1 MTSLF
6 RPRHALGAGLVQI
19 CLAGVLWGT
28 GGLAVQAIREHAPLS
43 ATTISAYRTAI
54 AALVLV
60 AACVA
65 ARQLAAVRRL
75 LAERPLPTVFV
86 GLATAAYQ
94 ALYFASVVWVGVT
107 VSTVVSLGIAPVAL
121 TVRDAVRRR
130 RRPDLVEVLTVV
142 GALVGLVLVSG
153 AAGSVETGPHPTLGV
168 LAAVASGSAYAL
180 ATAVGEPL
188 ARAAEPLVLTTSATV
203 VGACG
208 LVPVALL
215 AGGPFTTGDPVAL
228 LLLLYLGALTFA
240 LAYALLYA
248 GLRTTSSSA
257 AVVATL
263 CEPVT
268 AAVAAAVLLDERLT
282 ALGVAG
288 IALVVAAIAGS
299 AREKHPT
306 GAGPVADPDPG
317 RPTVSGFPSRRSLR
331 DLLRTSR
338 DGR

>member
-1 MTSLF
+1 MPTPL
-6 RPRHALGAGLVQI
+6 RQRAGLLQI

-28 GGLAVQAIREHAPLS
+28 GGLAVQVIREHAPLS
-43 ATTISAYRTAI
+43 AMTISAYRTTI
-54 AALVLV
+54 AAVVLLV
-60 AACVA
+60 ACVLM
-65 ARQLAAVRRL
+65 RQLGGVRRL

-107 VSTVVSLGIAPVAL
+107 VSTVVSLGVAPIAL
-121 TVRDAVRRR
+121 TVRDAVRHR
-130 RRPDLVEVLTVV
+130 RRPDLVEVLTIVA
-142 GALVGLVLVSG
+142 ALTGLVLVSG
-153 AAGSVETGPHPTLGV
+153 SAGLGETGPHPTLGV
-168 LAAVASGSAYAL
+168 LAAVASGSAYAV

-188 ARAAEPLVLTTSATV
+188 ARSTEPLVLTTAATV

-215 AGGPFTTGDPVAL
+215 AGGPFTTTDPVAL
-228 LLLLYLGALTFA
+228 VTLFYLGALTFA
-240 LAYALLYA
+240 LAYALLYS

-268 AAVAAAVLLDERLT
+268 AAVAAAVFLDERL
-282 ALGVAG
+282 GVWGIVG
-288 IALVVAAIAGS
+288 IALVVAAIAGT
-299 AREKHPT
+299 AREHHPT

-317 RPTVSGFPSRRSLR
+317 RPRVAR
-331 DLLRTSR
+331 
-338 DGR
+338 

>member
-1 MTSLF
+1 
-6 RPRHALGAGLVQI
+6 LGAGLLQI

-28 GGLAVQAIREHAPLS
+28 GGLAVQVIREHAPLS
-43 ATTISAYRTAI
+43 PTTISAYRTTI
-54 AALVLV
+54 AALVLL
-60 AACVA
+60 AACVVT
-65 ARQLAAVRRL
+65 RRLGAVRRL
-75 LAERPLPTVFV
+75 LADRPAPTVFV

-107 VSTVVSLGIAPVAL
+107 VSTVVSLGVAPLAL
-121 TVRDAVRRR
+121 TVRDALRRH
-130 RRPDLVEVLTVV
+130 RRPDLVEVLTVLA
-142 GALVGLVLVSG
+142 ALAGLVLVSG
-153 AAGSVETGPHPTLGV
+153 AAGLGDIGPRPALGV
-168 LAAVASGSAYAL
+168 LAAVGSGSAYAV

-188 ARAAEPLVLTTSATV
+188 ARTTEPLVLTTSATV

-208 LVPVALL
+208 LVPVAVV
-215 AGGPFTTGDPVAL
+215 AGGPFTTGEPVAL
-228 LLLLYLGALTFA
+228 VMLLYLGALTFA

-268 AAVAAAVLLDERLT
+268 AADAAAVLLDERLT
-282 ALGVAG
+282 ALGVLG
-288 IALVVAAIAGS
+288 IVLVVAAIAGS

-317 RPTVSGFPSRRSLR
+317 RPRVTR
-331 DLLRTSR
+331 
-338 DGR
+338 

>member
-1 MTSLF
+1 MTTSL
-6 RPRHALGAGLVQI
+6 RPGRVLHAGLLQI

-28 GGLAVQAIREHAPLS
+28 GGLAVQIIREHAALS
-43 ATTISAYRTAI
+43 PTTISAYRTTI
-54 AALVLV
+54 AAVVLV
-60 AACVA
+60 AACVV
-65 ARQLAAVRRL
+65 ARQLGAVRRL
-75 LAERPLPTVFV
+75 LTEHPAPTVFV

-130 RRPDLVEVLTVV
+130 RRPDQVEVLTVV
-142 GALVGLVLVSG
+142 AALLGLMLVRG
-153 AAGSVETGPHPTLGV
+153 AAGVGETGPHPAIGV
-168 LAAVASGSAYAL
+168 LAAIASGSAYAV

-188 ARAAEPLVLTTSATV
+188 ARTTEPLVLTTAATV
-203 VGACG
+203 VGTCG
-208 LVPVALL
+208 LVPVALA
-215 AGGPFTTGDPVAL
+215 AGGPFATGEPVAL
-228 LLLLYLGALTFA
+228 VTLLYLGALTFA
-240 LAYALLYA
+240 LAYALLYM

-268 AAVAAAVLLDERLT
+268 AAVAAAVVLGERLT
-282 ALGVAG
+282 PWGLVG
-288 IALVVAAIAGS
+288 ISLVVAAIAGS
-299 AREKHPT
+299 ARENHPT

-317 RPTVSGFPSRRSLR
+317 RPRVSGF
-331 DLLRTSR
+331 R